1 MNSKTSNQIK
11 PEDIGVNN
19 LVNGK
24 VENYHKDKFPTPP
37 VQYFKHCRHFWI
49 AQYDGDKRI
58 MSPRIL
64 EWNPVNRL
72 WYVSGTIA
80 TTSEPVRHLNG
91 YIIISVVEVPDI
103 PFTAKI

>member
-1 MNSKTSNQIK
+1 MSNKIL

-19 LVNGK
+19 LVDGK
-24 VENYHKDKFPTPP
+24 VQNYHKDKIPTPP
-37 VQYFKHCRHFWI
+37 SQYFKHCRHFWI
-49 AQYDGDKRI
+49 AQLDGDKRI

-64 EWNPVNRL
+64 EWNPVNKM

-80 TTSEPVRHLNG
+80 TIADPVQHLRG

-103 PFTAKI
+103 PFEAAV